1 MAEANADTGAAA
13 AAAAAAAAQT
23 TPWHTGVD
31 AETLGLWQNKGYDLT
46 SPMKV
51 ASELTKAYRAAE
63 TKLGAPA
70 DELVRFPKNPA
81 ADTDGMKPIWERLGA
96 PKEAKEYDFPALKD
110 AEGKSVDVDLDT
122 ALRNAAFELNMPKG
136 MATKIAEVLM
146 KHQTNLQ
153 SAEDAEHVANL
164 KTEQE
169 TLAKNWG
176 IHAPANKVIAQNAAL
191 ALGMTKED
199 VDALETVVGY
209 ARTMELLRNIG
220 TKIGEA
226 KFIRPDG
233 PGGQNIVSR
242 EQATARIKELQS
254 DAVWRK
260 AYLDGDKAKLRE
272 MTDLTKISVGDDIE
286 GRF

>member
-1 MAEANADTGAAA
+1 MAYADLENTGIVCNLLEWLMPGLPIDRGRIERMQGENIQADVQAA
-13 AAAAAAAAQT
+13 
-23 TPWHTGVD
+23 
-31 AETLGLWQNKGYDLT
+31 K
-46 SPMKV
+46 
-51 ASELTKAYRAAE
+51 
-63 TKLGAPA
+63 
-70 DELVRFPKNPA
+70 
-81 ADTDGMKPIWERLGA
+81 
-96 PKEAKEYDFPALKD
+96 
-110 AEGKSVDVDLDT
+110 
-122 ALRNAAFELNMPKG
+122 
-136 MATKIAEVLM
+136 
-146 KHQTNLQ
+146 
-153 SAEDAEHVANL
+153 DAEHVANL